1 MKNVKSMA
9 LGAEAIPLQAP
20 LVVVQIPSPYGNI

>member
-1 MKNVKSMA
+1 MKIVKSMA

-20 LVVVQIPSPYGNI
+20 LVVVQIPSSKKLR